1 MGRLTKGRWSSIGGT
16 TILRVGNSNNN
27 NKNKI
32 IIIDNKLHYKTK
44 TNSNNSY
51 DLSLTHTIYIISLL
65 LFKQYGY
72 VDHNY
77 FVVVIVSLLI
87 DDGDCDCF

>member
-51 DLSLTHTIYIISLL
+51 DPSLTIYIISFL